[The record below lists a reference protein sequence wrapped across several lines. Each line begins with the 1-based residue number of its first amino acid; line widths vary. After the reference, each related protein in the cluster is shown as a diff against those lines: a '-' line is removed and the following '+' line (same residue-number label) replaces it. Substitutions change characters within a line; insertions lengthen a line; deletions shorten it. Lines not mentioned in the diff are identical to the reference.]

1 MQHVT
6 SSTVIERLPGGF
18 GKHCVH
24 MLLCAVGKSHPD
36 NQLTAGEAHP
46 VVTCW
51 ELCGCYCWWQSNR
64 GGQMRVM
71 SCTNHV
77 ILITNSIT
85 NVSYSIVSKCFLG
98 IRNL

>member
-6 SSTVIERLPGGF
+6 SSTVVERLPGGF

-85 NVSYSIVSKCFLG
+85 NMSYSIVSKSVF
-98 IRNL
+98 